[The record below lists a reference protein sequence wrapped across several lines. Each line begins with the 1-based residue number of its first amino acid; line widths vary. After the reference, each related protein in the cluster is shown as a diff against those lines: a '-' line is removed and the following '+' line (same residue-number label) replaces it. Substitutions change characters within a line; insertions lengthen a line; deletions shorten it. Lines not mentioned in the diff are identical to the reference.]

1 MTTVRLR
8 VAAAVAC
15 VLVSGVPGRAHA
27 QESITLFVPVVLSTG
42 GLGGSFFT
50 SELVETNRGTLDTTV
65 TYEYTAAVGGGSG
78 TVTNA
83 QPLTAGHQRVIPDAI
98 VYLRSLGLAFPTLSS
113 VAAAAITVRTTT
125 PVPVG
130 APIGRAGLAY
140 SGLQPTSLLRGT
152 PAYLAGLRQSS
163 QDRTN
168 VAVQNAGGAS
178 DGSVTL
184 RLTWIP
190 TGGPPGAALDVTLAP
205 GGFQQFTLVDF
216 DPNA

>member
-98 VYLRSLGLAFPTLSS
+98 VYLRSLGLAIPTGVNAVGTLRATFPTLSS

-125 PVPVG
+125 
-130 APIGRAGLAY
+130 
-140 SGLQPTSLLRGT
+140 
-152 PAYLAGLRQSS
+152 
-163 QDRTN
+163 
-168 VAVQNAGGAS
+168 
-178 DGSVTL
+178 
-184 RLTWIP
+184 
-190 TGGPPGAALDVTLAP
+190 
-205 GGFQQFTLVDF
+205 
-216 DPNA
+216 